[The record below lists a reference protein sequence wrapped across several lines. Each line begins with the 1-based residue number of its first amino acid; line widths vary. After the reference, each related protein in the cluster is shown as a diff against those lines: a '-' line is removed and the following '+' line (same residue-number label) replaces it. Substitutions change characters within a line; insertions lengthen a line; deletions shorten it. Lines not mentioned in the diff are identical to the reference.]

1 MKAMRMRVIRSN
13 LMRLRFPCNPV
24 MHFNLGFQTGEGIS
38 TKNMPLHLV
47 TDESFLP
54 KHLTLA
60 EVKKL
65 NLDDCCTDMD
75 LFWKNGQCIRWQMM
89 KRLSKLL
96 YKDLLFLTGF
106 ALVKSPTVKY
116 DKRYICH
123 LELFE
128 EKGSTVF
135 VCKHATA
142 AVHEDVT
149 MNSMKKGENQTVE
162 KNLKYAYS
170 KINELKP
177 GMLANI
183 YGVVTFFKH
192 PFLSKGTD
200 YCSTLTITDQTGGK
214 LSCNLFNEKQDAL
227 PQIYKTGDIVR
238 FHRIKIQQF
247 QGELRGITNVGF
259 SALTFDGRMGSPV
272 SPRTS
277 SKSYHFSD
285 EDRRIVEQLR
295 QWTMEQSLILE
306 PTLKLSEVQPQ
317 QFFDLICQL
326 VAKAEMDRS
335 STLLKVWDGT
345 KCLYPIHK
353 VQVDGEVL
361 EGNPALIF
369 ELQNISVDIMAYDNH
384 TEVAKCLKPG
394 AYVRIYNLHAK
405 LQASTGSDPQS
416 SKCIEFYLHGG
427 TSYGRGIKILPEDC
441 YDVKE
446 LKKVL
451 ESAELSSNNY
461 LSDCTLLGISSPLNE
476 LADNKEKIYTR
487 LERCQEE
494 SVTVLTSHQHME
506 KAPLINV
513 KTCKPPQKFCIRAK
527 VESYEPKRLYQ
538 CVKLYC
544 PTCKTLQEVPDEDDI
559 AHVLQEAS
567 KKPLN
572 SKLHN
577 MSWYNTVLFDKK
589 NQDVNKIALHFLDF
603 EDVVQDPEKTLILT
617 ERVTLNEIN
626 QLSRKFGY
634 IILVTSTEEKLTLL
648 DLSAPF
654 LIQGQLRHYGCKHCS
669 DVQDINCLQQLTT
682 HQSWSASTISQI
694 LGIHLLHYVFMIK
707 LTLKDETASVDAML
721 WEEAEK
727 FFKFRAAEVIA
738 SEVLQEQLELTMNML
753 CPKEKNPDTHPWFE
767 CCIKSYS
774 SEDQIVSYQIFDTVL
789 AEKI

>member
-1 MKAMRMRVIRSN
+1 MTVAQTCMLRV
-13 LMRLRFPCNPV
+13 
-24 MHFNLGFQTGEGIS
+24 
-38 TKNMPLHLV
+38 
-47 TDESFLP
+47 
-54 KHLTLA
+54 
-60 EVKKL
+60 
-65 NLDDCCTDMD
+65 
-75 LFWKNGQCIRWQMM
+75 LFWKNGQCICWQMV

-116 DKRYICH
+116 DKRHICH

-149 MNSMKKGENQTVE
+149 MNSMKKGENHTVE
-162 KNLKYAYS
+162 KNVKYTYS
-170 KINELKP
+170 KINQLKP
-177 GMLANI
+177 GMLANV

-214 LSCNLFNEKQDAL
+214 LSCNMFNEKQDAL

-247 QGELRGITNVGF
+247 QGDLRGITNVGF

-295 QWTMEQSLILE
+295 QWTMEQSPILE
-306 PTLKLSEVQPQ
+306 PALKLSEVQPQ

-405 LQASTGSDPQS
+405 LQASTESDSQS

-451 ESAELSSNNY
+451 ESAELSSNY
-461 LSDCTLLGISSPLNE
+461 LSDSTLLGISSPLNE

-544 PTCKTLQEVPDEDDI
+544 HTCKTLQEVPDEDDI

-669 DVQDINCLQQLTT
+669 VVQDINCLQQLTT

-707 LTLKDETASVDAML
+707 LTLKDGTASVDAML

-727 FFKFRAAEVIA
+727 FFKFSAAEVIA

-753 CPKEKNPDTHPWFE
+753 CPKEKNPDKHPWFE

>member
-1 MKAMRMRVIRSN
+1 MRMRIIRSH

-38 TKNMPLHLV
+38 TKGLILEKWPMHLLANGEKIVKAVIQDQATPEHMPINV
-47 TDESFLP
+47 FCFG
-54 KHLTLA
+54 TLA
-60 EVKKL
+60 QEFSDSVEK
-65 NLDDCCTDMD
+65 
-75 LFWKNGQCIRWQMM
+75 
-89 KRLSKLL
+89 
-96 YKDLLFLTGF
+96 KDLLFLTGF

-116 DKRYICH
+116 DKRHICH

-135 VCKHATA
+135 
-142 AVHEDVT
+142 
-149 MNSMKKGENQTVE
+149 E
-162 KNLKYAYS
+162 KNVKYTYS
-170 KINELKP
+170 KINQLKP
-177 GMLANI
+177 GMLANV

-214 LSCNLFNEKQDAL
+214 LSCNMFNEKQDAL

-247 QGELRGITNVGF
+247 QGDLRGITNVGF

-295 QWTMEQSLILE
+295 QWTMEQSPILE
-306 PTLKLSEVQPQ
+306 PALKLSEVQPQ

-405 LQASTGSDPQS
+405 LQASTESDSQS

-446 LKKVL
+446 LKK
-451 ESAELSSNNY
+451 
-461 LSDCTLLGISSPLNE
+461 
-476 LADNKEKIYTR
+476 
-487 LERCQEE
+487 
-494 SVTVLTSHQHME
+494 
-506 KAPLINV
+506 
-513 KTCKPPQKFCIRAK
+513 
-527 VESYEPKRLYQ
+527 
-538 CVKLYC
+538 
-544 PTCKTLQEVPDEDDI
+544 QEVPDEDDI

-617 ERVTLNEIN
+617 ER
-626 QLSRKFGY
+626 
-634 IILVTSTEEKLTLL
+634 
-648 DLSAPF
+648 
-654 LIQGQLRHYGCKHCS
+654 
-669 DVQDINCLQQLTT
+669 
-682 HQSWSASTISQI
+682 
-694 LGIHLLHYVFMIK
+694 IHLLHYVFMIK
-707 LTLKDETASVDAML
+707 LTLKDGTASVDAML

-727 FFKFRAAEVIA
+727 FFKFSAAEVIA

-753 CPKEKNPDTHPWFE
+753 CPKEKNPGRTPPRGLEEAQALLTSSWASRPQ
-767 CCIKSYS
+767 CPTA
-774 SEDQIVSYQIFDTVL
+774 SEDTWVRTAQPERAARPREGPTMPPGSNTAPWDIRFAPAAQTRPCGLRRPPAVPRSWDTIGLSAWSPRERPLQEGRSLTTPPSAL
-789 AEKI
+789 AGLRACGKRKEGQKHCQDTQPECPAGLRTPQCSCPSDSP